1 VSANL
6 AKAILFE
13 VEQVT
18 MVREHLISL
27 IRQAVEPLLCGTGV
41 EIQGDI
47 HLETPPSKEF
57 GDFSTNTAMVL
68 ASQLKRPPREVASA
82 LIAAMQKI
90 SPAFVEKIELA
101 GPGFINFF
109 LHPSWLHDSLRE
121 ILDSGEN
128 YGRSNIG
135 EGRKVLL
142 EFVSANPNG
151 PIHIG
156 HGRGGVI
163 GDVLANLLSAVGY
176 KVDREF
182 YINDAAT
189 SAQMQKFGRSLEAR
203 YFQLQG
209 IEREMPEDGYF
220 GDYVIEL
227 AQEILDSEGDR
238 YNQMSEEERLRLFT
252 DLARQKMIEHQQQTL
267 ERFGIV
273 FDNWFSEQTLVDS
286 GRITE
291 AIEALK
297 ATGFTYEEDGAL
309 WLRSTAFGD
318 DKDRVL
324 VRNNG
329 IPTYLASDVA
339 YHINKFERGYDLLID
354 IWGPDHHGYITRTKA
369 ALQALGYSPERLH
382 IFVHQIVR
390 LISDGELVRASK
402 RAGDLITLDEILDA
416 VGKDVARFFYLMRS
430 HDSHLDFDLELARN
444 QSQENPVFYVQYAHA
459 RICSILREAGDR
471 AKESTFANAD
481 FSLLNHDEE
490 VALMRKLADLP
501 EEIALAATEFAP
513 HRLTRYAQELAG
525 AFHGFYTECRVLSDD
540 EKLTAARLAL
550 VQATRIVLA
559 ITLRLLGVSAPE
571 RM

>member
-1 VSANL
+1 
-6 AKAILFE
+6 
-13 VEQVT
+13 
-18 MVREHLISL
+18 
-27 IRQAVEPLLCGTGV
+27 
-41 EIQGDI
+41 
-47 HLETPPSKEF
+47 
-57 GDFSTNTAMVL
+57 
-68 ASQLKRPPREVASA
+68 
-82 LIAAMQKI
+82 
-90 SPAFVEKIELA
+90 
-101 GPGFINFF
+101 
-109 LHPSWLHDSLRE
+109 
-121 ILDSGEN
+121 
-128 YGRSNIG
+128 
-135 EGRKVLL
+135 
-142 EFVSANPNG
+142 
-151 PIHIG
+151 
-156 HGRGGVI
+156 
-163 GDVLANLLSAVGY
+163 
-176 KVDREF
+176 
-182 YINDAAT
+182 
-189 SAQMQKFGRSLEAR
+189 
-203 YFQLQG
+203 
-209 IEREMPEDGYF
+209 
-220 GDYVIEL
+220 
-227 AQEILDSEGDR
+227 
-238 YNQMSEEERLRLFT
+238 
-252 DLARQKMIEHQQQTL
+252 MIEHQQQTL

-550 VQATRIVLA
+550 VQAARIVLA